1 VTSGPSPAELVG
13 LFTELGRQLAEPRDR
28 ASALAAVA
36 ELAVARVPGVEW
48 ASITEGRGGR
58 FATVAATDE
67 PARQVDEI
75 QYELGTG
82 PCVDAIVKDVTFR
95 TGDLRHD
102 DRWPEFGRR
111 AADEHDVASMLS
123 LRLYLEDDDR
133 IAGLNLYS
141 TTPDAFDDQAEMA
154 GTLLATHGALAIT
167 AATGRDEAANLRRAL
182 INSREIGTAMGV
194 LMATYKVTR
203 DDAFDLLRIASQRSN
218 RKLIDVAAEVNRI
231 GSLQTLAS

>member
-1 VTSGPSPAELVG
+1 VTPGQSPADLVAV
-13 LFTELGRQLAEPRDR
+13 FTELGRQLAAPRDR
-28 ASALAAVA
+28 EEALGAVTG
-36 ELAVARVPGVEW
+36 LAVKRVPGADW
-48 ASITEGRGGR
+48 ASITEGRRGR
-58 FATVAATDE
+58 FATVATTDE
-67 PARQVDEI
+67 SARLVDGI

-82 PCVDAIVKDVTFR
+82 PCVDAILEDVTFR

-111 AADEHDVASMLS
+111 AAEEYGVASMLS

-141 TTPDAFDDQAEMA
+141 TKPDAFDDQAEIV

-167 AATGRDEAANLRRAL
+167 AATDRAEAANLRRAL

-203 DDAFDLLRIASQRSN
+203 DEAFDLLRIASQRSN
-218 RKLIDVAAEVNRI
+218 RKLVAIAAEVNRT
-231 GSLQTLAS
+231 SVLTESER